1 MPLLQEAIMMSR
13 HGMDGLGF
21 GTLLELNRP
30 SWEEQV
36 DELFNLGMYVVALC
50 HALGASSPHPF
61 QVGRI

>member
-1 MPLLQEAIMMSR
+1 MMSR

-36 DELFNLGMYVVALC
+36 DELFNLGMYVVSLC
-50 HALGASSPHPF
+50 HALGASSPHPL